1 MALGHG
7 FVKKLNRVA
16 AAVLAAV
23 IIAGTVC
30 VPVKAESS
38 VDGRVMGLDDYL
50 NGTPGVDYFGYEINL
65 ADDEVERMKETKAIL
80 DELIAA
86 ARSHWVGADAMVT
99 AWVIDSSQ
107 LSDATKARIQ
117 EKRGWFGSVSKS
129 ITLYSTGL
137 TSGFITVK
145 IDSDIDDSQ
154 FNNIKN
160 RREVLSGNIIN
171 QEKRADGL
179 RTIYRGFAVIGNVKN
194 PANPTGSSF
203 EVGDLKSSTF
213 LDPLLKK
220 LENNLYT
227 KNNNYDK
234 AIDDS
239 SEPGKFEK
247 MIAEPIAN
255 GAFDLYLWLANW
267 NVDLT
272 MDGLIFGR
280 VSPSYKGSVDF
291 THYGL
296 EENNPYGI
304 VSATAYYVLRRIL
317 LGVLPVIFMA
327 MLLRQLFSNGQKGRA
342 RLKEC
347 AANFLLA
354 IVLAFVAPYVIEIC
368 IVVRDGILKYVSL
381 GMSAI
386 LSSPSVGLGGGVGSN
401 VAGLVYVTYK
411 RNPSL
416 LNALVWAASV
426 GAGFVYLVSYIQI
439 ALLLTGAVAVLPIVL
454 FVSIWNPKIIKDWWN
469 VFFPNLCVPIVDM
482 ILLQVPSIFLL
493 LFKAKYKNGNNFG
506 GSAIILG
513 ILIIILMW
521 NSLMIRD
528 RVIRLLGF
536 EGFARRGGGAIAAAA
551 MMMARAARNVAR
563 GGRGQ
568 GDGRD
573 NENGSDDKSGDR
585 SVNSERSELQKEA
598 LKNIGGS
605 DVPGEDE
612 GRSFDPNLGNSTEDF
627 LNGLDE
633 QYGVNGTGFP
643 DEGGETPD
651 GEPAADG
658 FDGAGDGEMA
668 DGEVPEDA
676 MAEEG
681 MPEGGVELGEVPEG
695 GVPEEGM
702 PEGGADLGEVP
713 GGDEVPEGDGIPAD
727 GIRDGGVPGEGI
739 AAMDGEVPGGVRAAA
754 EGVSGETPRVT
765 DRVPGDAEGDRITGR
780 AEDFRQNSK
789 YPSREAITEDVDGE
803 LEKAFH
809 PIERTRS
816 DGTKE
821 YDYGK
826 YGDLVSGDFHKNVLT
841 TDAEKG
847 RYENLVRM
855 DAYNA
860 KIKENEAAMKGA
872 GYSRD
877 TYEKDRAAFMGQE
890 ERLNSHINASRDRLN
905 AMGDQNSD
913 AYRAERASCV
923 EMLQKKA
930 QLHERVEQ
938 LDRAAGL
945 DRANVRYRDE
955 VSRMTQTEGSYAKA
969 WKVGGMSDRT
979 YQTAKDFEY
988 QKKIDNAQK
997 NLANYRNFDSKKY
1010 EGILTP
1016 AEREDFYR
1024 EREVRERRE
1033 RTVRALATGAN
1044 IASGIAVG
1052 AASYGAGI
1060 AGATLSAYGG
1070 GRSQADLYL
1079 LGRGAVRVAG
1089 DRVTGYAGNAG
1100 RAVGNAY
1107 VEAPI
1112 RRSSDGSAAPVQNQ
1126 SGGVNYASPDYMSR
1140 RASEGERNREE
1151 RPKKTPVNTGTGS
1164 ASPKQMGR
1172 LADEGDRRRNGNS
1185 GNRAGSGSASPKQ
1198 MSDLARQ
1205 GDRDGRERRKG
1216 TGNASP
1222 RQMGDLAEQGN
1233 KDGRGH
1239 GPNKGKGSASPKQ
1252 MGDLAE
1258 QGNKVKNPENKGKN
1272 ADGGDNK

>member
-30 VPVKAESS
+30 VPVRAAS

-65 ADDEVERMKETKAIL
+65 ADDEVKQMKEAMAVL

-86 ARSHWVGADAMVT
+86 ASSHYVGSDAMVS
-99 AWVIDSSQ
+99 AWVIDSSK
-107 LSDATKARIQ
+107 LSEQTRARIK
-117 EKRGWFGSVSKS
+117 ESRGLFGIGVSRS
-129 ITLYSTGL
+129 ITLNSPGL
-137 TSGFITVK
+137 PSGFITVRV
-145 IDSDIDDSQ
+145 DQDIVEND

-160 RREVLSGNIIN
+160 KRGILSGNI
-171 QEKRADGL
+171 QRKEKSADGL

-203 EVGDLKSSTF
+203 EVGDLKGSTF
-213 LDPLLKK
+213 LDPLLNKVDDY
-220 LENNLYT
+220 LYT
-227 KNNNYDK
+227 KNDNYDK

-354 IVLAFVAPYVIEIC
+354 VVLAFAAPYVIEVC
-368 IVVRDGILKYVSL
+368 IVVRDAILKYVSL

-416 LNALVWAASV
+416 LNALVWTASV

-469 VFFPNLCVPIVDM
+469 VFFPNLCVPVVDM

-493 LFKAKYKNGNNFG
+493 LFKAKYKNGTNFG

-551 MMMARAARNVAR
+551 MMMARAARNVTR

-573 NENGSDDKSGDR
+573 NENGSDDRSGDR

-598 LKNIGGS
+598 FKNIGGS
-605 DVPGEDE
+605 DVPGEDG
-612 GRSFDPNLGNSTEDF
+612 GRTFDPNLGNSTEDY

-633 QYGVNGTGFP
+633 QYGVNGAGFT

-658 FDGAGDGEMA
+658 LAGDGEMA

-713 GGDEVPEGDGIPAD
+713 GGDEVPEGEGIPAD
-727 GIRDGGVPGEGI
+727 GIRDGGIPGEGI
-739 AAMDGEVPGGVRAAA
+739 AAMDGDVAGGVRAVA
-754 EGVSGETPRVT
+754 EGVSAETPRVT

-780 AEDFRQNSK
+780 AEDFMQNSK

-803 LEKAFH
+803 LKKAFH
-809 PIERTRS
+809 PIERTGS

-826 YGDLVSGDFHKNVLT
+826 YGDLVSGDFHKNVLA

-860 KIKENEAAMKGA
+860 KIKENEAAIKGA

-890 ERLNSHINASRDRLN
+890 EKLNSHINASRDRLN
-905 AMGDQNSD
+905 AMGDQNSE
-913 AYRAERASCV
+913 AYRAERASCM

-997 NLANYRNFDSKKY
+997 NLANYRNFDSKRY

-1033 RTVRALATGAN
+1033 RTVRALATGAGV
-1044 IASGIAVG
+1044 ASGIAVG
-1052 AASYGAGI
+1052 AASYGVGI
-1060 AGATLSAYGG
+1060 AGAALSAYGG
-1070 GRSQADLYL
+1070 GRSQADLYM
-1079 LGRGAVRVAG
+1079 LGRSGVRVAG
-1089 DRVTGYAGNAG
+1089 DRVTGYAGSAG
-1100 RAVGNAY
+1100 RAIGNAY

-1112 RRSSDGSAAPVQNQ
+1112 RRSSDGSAAPSQSNQ

-1140 RASEGERNREE
+1140 RASEGERDREE
-1151 RPKKTPVNTGTGS
+1151 KPKKPPVNTGTGG
-1164 ASPKQMGR
+1164 ASPKQMGK
-1172 LADEGDRRRNGNS
+1172 LAGEGDRRRNGNG
-1185 GNRAGSGSASPKQ
+1185 GNKAGSGSASPKQ

-1205 GDRDGRERRKG
+1205 GDRDGHERRKG
-1216 TGNASP
+1216 TGNAGP
-1222 RQMGDLAEQGN
+1222 KQMGDLAEQGN

-1239 GPNKGKGSASPKQ
+1239 IPNKGKGSASPKQ

-1258 QGNKVKNPENKGKN
+1258 QGNKVMNPENKGKN